1 MAFAQLFDLL
11 SGNPRFFN
19 YQTSYT
25 TEYVGTTVPI
35 WINTSN
41 YWNHYR
47 SIPELNAVIN
57 RRAKM
62 VASANPIVCDKDGN
76 RIDPNGHWIFELI
89 NKPNAVQSWGKMME
103 FIEINK
109 CVTSN
114 ALIYSPAYS
123 FGIHKQ
129 MTPIAWNNVKIVP
142 TGKSLD
148 QIGKEGMISHF
159 EIPMKGTDGKFTQIK
174 PKDIIYLHETDG
186 VNLFDIETKLDALK
200 YPLSNL
206 IKQYE
211 KRNMLLQSLF
221 SPGIMSMVSDDG
233 FSQLPLAS
241 EDREQITNDFMQ
253 RNSGK
258 PVITDK
264 KVTWSPM
271 SFPVKDLMLF
281 EEMTADKIAIID
293 AFGLNQYMFGSG
305 EGGKGSTFSNVEM
318 GERQAYN
325 STIIPET
332 ELMYDDINQQL
343 GLEKDGLFL
352 KPDFSHI
359 SVLQADSV
367 QQADSLLKR
376 ANAVEKIALQVPL
389 SEEEKRT
396 LLGI

>member
-1 MAFAQLFDLL
+1 MAFANLL
-11 SGNPRFFN
+11 NLIN
-19 YQTSYT
+19 TSLGGVMRYTTYT
-25 TEYVGTTVPI
+25 TEYVGTTTPI

-41 YWNHYR
+41 YWKYYR
-47 SIPELNAVIN
+47 EVPELNAVIN

-76 RIDPNGHWIFELI
+76 KIDPNGHWIFKLI
-89 NKPNAVQSWGKMME
+89 DKPNAMQSWGKMIE
-103 FIEINK
+103 FVEINK

-114 ALIYSPAYS
+114 ALIYSPEFS
-123 FGIHKQ
+123 FGMRKQ
-129 MTPIAWNNVKIVP
+129 LTPIAWNNVRIVP

-148 QIGKEGMISHF
+148 QIGQDGMIQQF
-159 EIPMKGTDGKFTQIK
+159 EIPVKGGDGKYTPYK
-174 PKDIIYLHETDG
+174 PKDVIYLTETDG
-186 VNLFDIETKLDALK
+186 INLFDVETKLDSLT
-200 YPLSNL
+200 YPLTNL

-233 FSQLPLAS
+233 FSQLPLQA
-241 EDREQITNDFMQ
+241 EDREQITKDFMQ

-281 EEMTADKIAIID
+281 EEMTADKVAIID
-293 AFGLNQYMFGSG
+293 SFGLNQYMFGSG
-305 EGGKGSTFSNVEM
+305 EGAKGSTFSNVEM

-332 ELMYDDINQQL
+332 ELLYDDINQQL
-343 GLEKDGLFL
+343 KLEKDGLFL

-359 SVLQADSV
+359 SVLQADSNKE
-367 QQADSLLKR
+367 ADSMLKR
-376 ANAVEKIALQVPL
+376 ANAVEKIATQIQL
-389 SEEEKRT
+389 SEDEIRT